1 MIFKKFNI
9 MDELQVLEES
19 QKMLDDRL
27 EQKMI
32 EPETYIKKSQEISEK
47 INKLRKKKFDEENY
61 QN

>member
-1 MIFKKFNI
+1 MIFEKFNI

-32 EPETYIKKSQEISEK
+32 EPETYMKKSQEISEK

>member
-1 MIFKKFNI
+1 MIFEKFNI